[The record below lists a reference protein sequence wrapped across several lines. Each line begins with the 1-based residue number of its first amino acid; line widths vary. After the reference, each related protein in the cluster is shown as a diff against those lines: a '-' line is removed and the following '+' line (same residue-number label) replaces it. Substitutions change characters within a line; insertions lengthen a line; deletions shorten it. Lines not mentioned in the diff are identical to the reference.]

1 VPITAETRSADIR
14 GSRRQ
19 FILRRLHSLT
29 GILPIGLYVLFHLGV
44 NSFAASG
51 PESYNQ
57 MAEFLESLPYLIAIE
72 IPFIWL
78 PILYHSGY
86 GIYIHATGRPNPFQY
101 SYSSNWLYWLQRW
114 SGVVTLV
121 FIGWHFWQTR
131 MANYLYGSVIE
142 FQMMVDIFA
151 DPRWLAFYVVGLTA
165 VSFHLGNG
173 LRTFLL
179 TWGGVVGDSAR
190 RKVGVACAV
199 FAAFVLIFS
208 LATVRAFLQ

>member
-1 VPITAETRSADIR
+1 LSITAEARSADVR

-19 FILRRLHSLT
+19 FVLRRFHSLT

-51 PESYNQ
+51 VESYNQ

-101 SYSSNWLYWLQRW
+101 PYSNNLLYWLQRW

-151 DPRWLAFYVVGLTA
+151 DPRWLAFYVVGLVA

-179 TWGGVVGDSAR
+179 TWGGVVGNGAR
-190 RKVGVACAV
+190 RRVGMACAV
-199 FAAFVLIFS
+199 FGAFVLIFS
-208 LATVRAFLQ
+208 LATIRAFLQ

>member
-1 VPITAETRSADIR
+1 MPITAETRSADVR

-19 FILRRLHSLT
+19 FILHRLHSLT

-57 MAEFLESLPYLIAIE
+57 IAEFLESLPYLIVIE

-101 SYSSNWLYWLQRW
+101 PYSNNLLYWLQRW

-121 FIGWHFWQTR
+121 FIGWHVWQTR
-131 MANYLYGSVIE
+131 LANYLYGNVIE
-142 FQMMVDIFA
+142 FQMMADIFA
-151 DPRWLAFYVVGLTA
+151 QPRWLAFYVVGLVA

-179 TWGGVVGDSAR
+179 TWGGVVGSDAR

-199 FAAFVLIFS
+199 FGAFVLIFS
-208 LATVRAFLQ
+208 LATIRAFL

>member
-1 VPITAETRSADIR
+1 MPITAEARSVDVR

-19 FILRRLHSLT
+19 FVLRRLHSLS

-51 PESYNQ
+51 AEAYNQ

-101 SYSSNWLYWLQRW
+101 PYSNNLLYWLQRW

-142 FQMMVDIFA
+142 FQMMADIFA
-151 DPRWLAFYVVGLTA
+151 DPGWLAFYVVGLTA
-165 VSFHLGNG
+165 VAFHLGNG

-179 TWGGVVGDSAR
+179 TWGGVVGNRAR
-190 RKVGVACAV
+190 RRVGVACAV
-199 FAAFVLIFS
+199 FGGFVLIFA
-208 LATVRAFLQ
+208 LATIRAFLQ

>member
-101 SYSSNWLYWLQRW
+101 PYSSNWLYWLQRW

>member
-1 VPITAETRSADIR
+1 MTITAEARSADVR
-14 GSRRQ
+14 ATRRQ
-19 FILRRLHSLT
+19 FILRRLHSLS
-29 GILPIGLYVLFHLGV
+29 GIVPIGLYVLFHLGV
-44 NSFAASG
+44 NSFAAG
-51 PESYNQ
+51 GAEAYNR
-57 MAEFLESLPYLIAIE
+57 MAELLESLPYLIAIE

-101 SYSSNWLYWLQRW
+101 PYSNNLLYWLQRW

-142 FQMMVDIFA
+142 FQMMADIFA
-151 DPRWLAFYVVGLTA
+151 DPRWLAFYVVGLVA

-179 TWGGVVGDSAR
+179 TWGGVVGNSAR
-190 RKVGVACAV
+190 RRVGVACAV
-199 FAAFVLIFS
+199 FGAFVLIFA
-208 LATVRAFLQ
+208 LATIRAFLQ

>member
-1 VPITAETRSADIR
+1 LSITAEARSADVR

-19 FILRRLHSLT
+19 FVLRRLHSLT

-51 PESYNQ
+51 VESYNQ

-101 SYSSNWLYWLQRW
+101 PYSNNWLYWLQRW
-114 SGVVTLV
+114 SGIVTLV

-142 FQMMVDIFA
+142 FQMMADIFA
-151 DPRWLAFYVVGLTA
+151 DPRGLAFYVVGLTA

-190 RKVGVACAV
+190 RRVGVACAV
-199 FAAFVLIFS
+199 FGAFVLIFS

>member
-1 VPITAETRSADIR
+1 LPITAETRSADVR

-19 FILRRLHSLT
+19 FVLRRLHSLT

-51 PESYNQ
+51 VESYNR

-101 SYSSNWLYWLQRW
+101 PYSNNWLYWLQRW

-131 MANYLYGSVIE
+131 MSNYLYGSVIE
-142 FQMMVDIFA
+142 FQMMADIFA
-151 DPRWLAFYVVGLTA
+151 DPRWLAFYAVGLTA

-190 RKVGVACAV
+190 RRVGVACAV
-199 FAAFVLIFS
+199 FAAFVLVFS
-208 LATVRAFLQ
+208 LATVRAFLR

>member
-1 VPITAETRSADIR
+1 LPITAETRSADVR

-19 FILRRLHSLT
+19 FVLRRLHSLT

-51 PESYNQ
+51 VESYNQ

-101 SYSSNWLYWLQRW
+101 PYSNNWLYWLQRW
-114 SGVVTLV
+114 SGVVTLI

-142 FQMMVDIFA
+142 FQMMADIFA

-179 TWGGVVGDSAR
+179 TWGGVVGNSAR
-190 RKVGVACAV
+190 RRVEVACAL

>member
-1 VPITAETRSADIR
+1 VPITAETRSVDVR

-57 MAEFLESLPYLIAIE
+57 IAEFLESLPYLIAIE

-101 SYSSNWLYWLQRW
+101 PYSNNWLYWLQRW

-142 FQMMVDIFA
+142 FQMMADIFA
-151 DPRWLAFYVVGLTA
+151 DPRWLVFYVVGLTA

>member
-1 VPITAETRSADIR
+1 LSITAEARSADVR

-19 FILRRLHSLT
+19 FVLRRLHSLT

-51 PESYNQ
+51 VESYNQ

-101 SYSSNWLYWLQRW
+101 PYANNWLYWLQRW

-142 FQMMVDIFA
+142 FQMMADIFA
-151 DPRWLAFYVVGLTA
+151 DPRWLAFYVLGLTA

-190 RKVGVACAV
+190 RRVGVACAV
-199 FAAFVLIFS
+199 FGAFVLIFS